1 MQFQSSD
8 WLSHHGIWAIIP
20 CPPNMVTVLV
30 CSKLKTSS
38 KSVFSQIK
46 STLLAQQ
53 CWELPRLCW
62 LCCANECTKFQ
73 QYWDLQWILGRIQP
87 IRLWRP
93 CVMRVW
99 PQQCWKD
106 LKEALCKWIQ
116 HYCATLRRSRD
127 KSRYLKSL
135 TVFKL
140 CATTP
145 RVQKD
150 ATMLRPFARG

>member
-1 MQFQSSD
+1 MLRANGRNKSQHF
-8 WLSHHGIWAIIP
+8 WA
-20 CPPNMVTVLV
+20 NNVGG
-30 CSKLKTSS
+30 
-38 KSVFSQIK
+38 
-46 STLLAQQ
+46 LLR
-53 CWELPRLCW
+53 PCW
-62 LCCANECTKFQ
+62 LCCANECTDFQ

-99 PQQCWKD
+99 PQQFWKN
-106 LKEALCKWIQ
+106 LKEELCKRIQ

-127 KSRYLKSL
+127 KSCYLKSL

-150 ATMLRPFARG
+150 ATMLRPFAPGYRKCDVIYSQTISRFSCLMVK